1 MKKLLFFLAVILL
14 LGIFGY
20 SGWQLFAYYSAGA
33 ETQDTYNQL
42 LALKEQVPVET
53 APDIPLETAPDIP
66 AEDTPLPQTPARP
79 QIPAGTVSVTHPETG
94 QIHHVLPEFRELWL
108 LNPDLVG
115 WISIEG
121 TKIDYPVVQSAV
133 NQADYYLK
141 RDFYGKR
148 ASRGCIYA
156 REQCDIL
163 KPSDNITIYGH
174 RMNDYTMFGDL
185 GKFKRQS
192 FWEDHRYV
200 RFDSL
205 WERGTY
211 EIIAVFQTQA
221 VGEDS
226 FSYHA
231 FVDAADEGEFDA
243 FWARCKELALFD
255 TGLEARFGD
264 KLITLSTCDYHEDN
278 GRLVVVAKRIN

>member
-1 MKKLLFFLAVILL
+1 MKKWIFLLAVVLL
-14 LGIFGY
+14 LGVFGY
-20 SGWQLFAYYSAGA
+20 SGYQLLSYYTASA
-33 ETQDTYNQL
+33 ESQSTYDDL
-42 LALKEQVPVET
+42 LALKGEIPPATPTTAAPEVQPEAPT
-53 APDIPLETAPDIP
+53 APEGP
-66 AEDTPLPQTPARP
+66 AEPR
-79 QIPAGTVSVTHPETG
+79 IPAGTVAVTHPETG
-94 QIHHVLPEFRELWL
+94 EIHHVLPEFQELWL

-115 WISIEG
+115 WISVEG
-121 TKIDYPVVQSAV
+121 THIDYPVVQSAA

-148 ASRGCIYA
+148 SSHGCIYA

-174 RMNDYTMFGDL
+174 RMNDLTMFGDL

-192 FWEDHRYV
+192 FWEEHRYV

-221 VGEDS
+221 AGEDY
-226 FSYHA
+226 FSYHT
-231 FVDAADEGEFDA
+231 FVDAADEAEFRE
-243 FWARCKELALFD
+243 FWERCKALALFD
-255 TGLEARFGD
+255 TGLEAKFGD

-278 GRLVVVAKRIN
+278 GRLVVVAKRIE

>member
-1 MKKLLFFLAVILL
+1 MKKLIFFLAVILL
-14 LGIFGY
+14 LGVFGY

-33 ETQDTYNQL
+33 QTQDTYNEL
-42 LALKEQVPVET
+42 LALKEQTPATLPGETVPEAT
-53 APDIPLETAPDIP
+53 EAPVPGA
-66 AEDTPLPQTPARP
+66 PARP
-79 QIPAGTVSVTHPETG
+79 RIPAGTVSVTHPQTG
-94 QIHHVLPEFRELWL
+94 QIHHVLPEFKELWL

-121 TKIDYPVVQSAV
+121 TKIDYPVVQSAP
-133 NQADYYLK
+133 NKADYYLK
-141 RDFYGKR
+141 RDFYGKK

-185 GKFKRQS
+185 GRFKRQS
-192 FWEDHRYV
+192 YWEEHRYV

-205 WERGTY
+205 WERHTY

-221 VGEDS
+221 GGDDY
-226 FSYHA
+226 FPYHT
-231 FVDAADEGEFDA
+231 FVDAADAAEFDA
-243 FWARCKELALFD
+243 FWAKCQELALFD
-255 TGLEARFGD
+255 TGLEAEFGD

-278 GRLVVVAKRIN
+278 GRLVVVAKRID